1 MRLSWLCWLSKGL
14 LVLVGEGL
22 EGVASCLALCSEAV
36 LGVLVAN
43 GELLRELRV
52 SACGSWVLLVGAGGS
67 LEVVAVVGSLWLIVH
82 YVDWILDQMS
92 STKLVVRRAGHL
104 S

>member
-1 MRLSWLCWLSKGL
+1 MRLTWLCWLCEGL

-22 EGVASCLALCSEAV
+22 ETVASCLALCSEAV
-36 LGVLVAN
+36 LGVLAAN
-43 GELLRELRV
+43 SELLRELRV
-52 SACGSWVLLVGAGGS
+52 GTCGSCLLVGTGGS

-82 YVDWILDQMS
+82 YVDWILDQMTS
-92 STKLVVRRAGHL
+92 AELVVRRAGHL